1 MRQPMLW
8 REKGCV
14 LSYVLDASLFLLRR
28 AIASR
33 GKPVLSCW
41 QCRAMF
47 NSCLTSRDWSRR
59 QYNDS
64 ASSIYSSTMREAFR
78 ACNSPTWTCEVAPN
92 IRGETTQLH
101 PGDARGRT
109 LYAESRLGADYKYR
123 R

>member
-1 MRQPMLW
+1 MDLGLQGKVAIVTGSSDGIGYASAMLW

-33 GKPVLSCW
+33 GKPVLSW
-41 QCRAMF
+41 RQCRAMF

-64 ASSIYSSTMREAFR
+64 APSIYSSTMQEAFR
-78 ACNSPTWTCEVAPN
+78 ACNSPTWTM
-92 IRGETTQLH
+92 RSGT
-101 PGDARGRT
+101 
-109 LYAESRLGADYKYR
+109 KY
-123 R
+123 

>member
-1 MRQPMLW
+1 MRQLVLW

-14 LSYVLDASLFLLRR
+14 LSYVPDASLFLLRR

-41 QCRAMF
+41 RCRAMF

-64 ASSIYSSTMREAFR
+64 APSIYSSTMQEAFR
-78 ACNSPTWTCEVAPN
+78 GHLASSTSVNCTHRILEGKLLNYIRVTREVVPYM
-92 IRGETTQLH
+92 Q
-101 PGDARGRT
+101 
-109 LYAESRLGADYKYR
+109 
-123 R
+123 